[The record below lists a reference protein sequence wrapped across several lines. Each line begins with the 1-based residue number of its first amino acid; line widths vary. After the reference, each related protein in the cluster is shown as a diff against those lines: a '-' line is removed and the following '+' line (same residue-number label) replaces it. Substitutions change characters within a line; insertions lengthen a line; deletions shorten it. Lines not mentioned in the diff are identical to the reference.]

1 MLLYRLYFMNPV
13 SGHIDRF
20 LDFAAENNVT
30 AIVAAHEHQGDA
42 PLELW
47 CGHKKICRIAPVA
60 SRPSVTPRSSTKDE
74 GEP

>member
-20 LDFAAENNVT
+20 LDFAAENNVR
-30 AIVAAHEHQGDA
+30 AIVAAHEHEGDV

-47 CGHKKICRIAPVA
+47 CEHKRICRIAPLPI
-60 SRPSVTPRSSTKDE
+60 RPSVTPRSSAKDE